1 MKRYFLLMML
11 ACTISALKAQ
21 TADSVTNKFN
31 KIPFVPFSVFA
42 KFPDGDADEYIAK
55 NVKYPD
61 SQAENIDG
69 EIVVAYSIDTDGSV
83 VDARLLKN
91 LSPAI
96 DAEILRVFNAMPKW
110 KPAYYHDKPVKVNIG
125 ARLMVHAD
133 YSTRTI
139 NVTEPV
145 LKVITV
151 SKNAIFTAV
160 SGPPT
165 FPGGA
170 DSLHRYLA
178 KAISYPSE
186 SLKNHK
192 GGKVYLQFII
202 EKDGTLGDI
211 KAVRNPDDLLTQ
223 EAIRVMKLVKYNA
236 GTQNDQP
243 VRVQYIMGI
252 DFDPNNPDK
261 H

>member
-1 MKRYFLLMML
+1 MKRCLLL
-11 ACTISALKAQ
+11 TILVCAISGLKAQ
-21 TADSVTNKFN
+21 TTDSVTNKFN
-31 KIPFVPFSVFA
+31 KIAFVPFSVFA
-42 KFPDGDADEYIAK
+42 KFLDGDADEYVAK
-55 NVKYPD
+55 NVKYPE
-61 SQAENIDG
+61 SQTENIDG

-96 DAEILRVFNAMPKW
+96 DAEILRVFNTMPKW

-139 NVTEPV
+139 NVAEPA

-160 SGPPT
+160 NGPPT

-186 SLKNHK
+186 LLKKHK

-202 EKDGTLGDI
+202 EKDGTLTEM
-211 KAVRNPDDLLTQ
+211 KAVRSPDDLLTQ
-223 EAIRVMKLVKYNA
+223 EAMRVMKPVRYIG

-243 VRVQYIMGI
+243 VRVQNIMGV